1 MMTLLSTF
9 NYIPAFI
16 VGLVLMFLS
25 VKVVLLPVA
34 GLINKIRAK
43 TTDIALYPLSF
54 FLGCSGNL
62 CFRFSCSVHFLYVYL
77 HGWIGSLRKFYSLV
91 VDPLRR
97 VFLLPK
103 ERGFRP
109 SYIFKLLPRLT

>member
-54 FLGCSGNL
+54 FLGAPAISVFGL
-62 CFRFSCSVHFLYVYL
+62 AVVFTFSMFTYMVGLVH
-77 HGWIGSLRKFYSLV
+77 
-91 VDPLRR
+91 
-97 VFLLPK
+97 
-103 ERGFRP
+103 
-109 SYIFKLLPRLT
+109 